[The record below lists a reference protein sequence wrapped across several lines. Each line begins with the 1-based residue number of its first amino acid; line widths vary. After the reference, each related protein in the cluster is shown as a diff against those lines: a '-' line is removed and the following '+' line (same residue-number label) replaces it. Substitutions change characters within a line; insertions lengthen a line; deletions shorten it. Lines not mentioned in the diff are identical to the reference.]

1 MDIFKMLSDIAA
13 VIKKPSGTAGGAKK
27 SDPPTVIEATIKKP
41 SGTTGGAKKSDPP
54 TVPHNAEINQ
64 DLHLTFS
71 EAQRAGFQFHYIKN
85 RRTGE
90 KPVII
95 TSIHVKSE
103 KLVIPAYIDGHP
115 VQMIADECRFITER
129 SLIYKTVVLVLPDTL
144 RRIGKNAFNKYFLY
158 YHDFWI
164 PYLSEVYFPKGRIM
178 IGQEAFKHQNKMKR
192 LHFGET
198 AIIGEGAFADCSELE
213 SVQLKDCELSNDSFN
228 FCQKLTDVTWE
239 NIRCIGGSVFRSTPF
254 EEKQDLL
261 IVDRALQRCRIKTR
275 QFAVPDGVEVIGSYA
290 FEDNKSIESVILP
303 PSVRKIGRAAFLG
316 CENLRDIDL
325 CNVRVIYESAFNFCK
340 SLDLKNKIGADTRFV
355 GSPFRDNPLI
365 IDPNC
370 TNDGIVINKTLV
382 GGRPV
387 FAGNV
392 WQIAEGVRR
401 ISGDPLSFEL
411 DKKWADIPGM
421 TVIFPKSTEEITFI
435 NCFDFAERLVF
446 KNPNVEITGTWCFD
460 KDILL
465 TFVTESGSS
474 DIPFLFPENI
484 FGNAAYKKASEFYN
498 SLIKKGF
505 SIDDYDSGIFDVGL
519 PMELLIKISY
529 KRAAGGYM
537 LTDQCRK
544 RYEDYLKLHMRR
556 ALLYAEAH
564 GDKEMTE
571 FLRELSGRQTVT

>member
-1 MDIFKMLSDIAA
+1 MDIFKPHSD
-13 VIKKPSGTAGGAKK
+13 
-27 SDPPTVIEATIKKP
+27 
-41 SGTTGGAKKSDPP
+41 
-54 TVPHNAEINQ
+54 NAEINQ

-71 EAQRAGFQFHYIKN
+71 EAQRAGFQFHYTRN

-239 NIRCIGGSVFRSTPF
+239 NVRCIGGSVFECTPF
-254 EEKQDLL
+254 EKKQDLL

-275 QFAVPDGVEVIGSYA
+275 QFAVPDGVEVIGSLA

-303 PSVRKIGRAAFLG
+303 PSVREIGSAAFLG

-340 SLDLKNKIGADTRFV
+340 SLDLKNRIGADTRFV

-401 ISGDPLSFEL
+401 ISGDPLSFDF
-411 DKKWADIPGM
+411 DKKWAGIPGM
-421 TVIFPKSTEEITFI
+421 TVIFPKSTEEISFI
-435 NCFDFAERLVF
+435 HCFRFAERLVF
-446 KNPNVEITGTWCFD
+446 KNPNVEIAGRGFY
-460 KDILL
+460 KNILM

-505 SIDDYDSGIFDVGL
+505 SIDEYDSGIFDVGL
-519 PMELLIKISY
+519 PMELLIEISY

-544 RYEDYLKLHMRR
+544 RYEDYLRQHMRR
-556 ALLYAEAH
+556 AFLYAR
-564 GDKEMTE
+564 GDENMTG
-571 FLRELSGRQTVT
+571 FLNNLSGR